1 MNKLNAK
8 EIKEKKQNN
17 KLEKA
22 IMQAEALRKDPHAK
36 EITSM
41 EDLAKDWGLNCEKS
55 KHS

>member
-22 IMQAEALRKDPHAK
+22 IMQSEALRKDPHAK

>member
-41 EDLAKDWGLNCEKS
+41 ENFS
-55 KHS
+55 SN

>member
-22 IMQAEALRKDPHAK
+22 IMQAEALRKDPHSK

>member
-1 MNKLNAK
+1 MNKLNTK

-41 EDLAKDWGLNCEKS
+41 EDLAKDWGLNCEKR